1 MTTLPSPL
9 RMVLADDHALLVE
22 ALTLILEPLGR
33 VVATASDGRA
43 LVEAVRQ
50 HKPDLVITDL
60 SMPEASGFQA
70 LREICQFPDAPPV
83 LVLTVH
89 ADQGTLEAALNAGAA
104 GYVVKSAASTELL
117 KAALAVM
124 QGRTYIPSHLK
135 AVRTQNER
143 GATVITDRQRG
154 VLEGLAAGLTSK
166 EIAERLNV
174 TERTVVFHREQLRR
188 RLGVRSAHQMIER
201 LRQLEGFGSGEAPAA
216 DDASG

>member
-1 MTTLPSPL
+1 MNASPSPL
-9 RMVLADDHALLVE
+9 RIVLADDHALLVE
-22 ALTLILEPLGR
+22 ALSLILEPLGR

-50 HKPDLVITDL
+50 HNPDLVITDL

-70 LREICQFPDAPPV
+70 LREIGQLPDPPPV
-83 LVLTVH
+83 VVLTVH
-89 ADQGTLEAALNAGAA
+89 ADQGTLEAALNAGAS

-117 KAALAVM
+117 KAARLVM
-124 QGRTYIPSHLK
+124 QGKTYIPGHLK
-135 AVRTQNER
+135 AVRTQR
-143 GATVITDRQRG
+143 GAVAIITDRQRG
-154 VLEGLAAGLTSK
+154 VLDGLAAGLTSR

-201 LRQLEGFGSGEAPAA
+201 LRQLEELGGGEAPLPE
-216 DDASG
+216 DASG